1 MPFRAGPPDKLG
13 VSEEVKYLM
22 LKTAKKI
29 SERVWRHRY
38 GFTLFAYLLAA
49 GLTGLTCV
57 TFMRGFEFV
66 TAHRLDFSRC
76 GAWAWVTT
84 PLLFLISVEMVRRIA
99 PCADGTGIPQA
110 IFAAKHLTPS
120 TEPRLAPLTSPLTLG
135 VKVTSLLLA
144 VWAGASSGREG
155 PTVHVAACIFLGVIL
170 LFRRFFS
177 FNLDSRSAVVAG
189 GAAGL
194 AAAFNTPLAGVTF
207 AVEELGSEHFATF
220 KDYVILAIIAAAIT
234 AKLLTGE
241 YAYFGTLA
249 DAPGVP
255 LWGVLAI
262 GVLGGLFGAFFSTA
276 VLEGK
281 KALVPYK
288 TGRWRYALP
297 VILALGLLG
306 VARVGGRDVLGPGN
320 AVAQLLTHGDLTGWH
335 PSFPVAKIAGTL
347 LTYWSGIAGGIF
359 APSLS
364 IGAALGANAAQWM
377 GLSVALCALLGMAAF
392 LSAVIQAPITAFVII
407 FEMSGHHDNLLPV
420 MLAALIAYMTARVVG
435 AKNLYQTLSL
445 NYAFLLE
452 TPHRNSERA
461 NEGTR

>member
-1 MPFRAGPPDKLG
+1 
-13 VSEEVKYLM
+13 
-22 LKTAKKI
+22 
-29 SERVWRHRY
+29 
-38 GFTLFAYLLAA
+38 
-49 GLTGLTCV
+49 
-57 TFMRGFEFV
+57 
-66 TAHRLDFSRC
+66 
-76 GAWAWVTT
+76 
-84 PLLFLISVEMVRRIA
+84 
-99 PCADGTGIPQA
+99 
-110 IFAAKHLTPS
+110 
-120 TEPRLAPLTSPLTLG
+120 
-135 VKVTSLLLA
+135 
-144 VWAGASSGREG
+144 
-155 PTVHVAACIFLGVIL
+155 VIL

-220 KDYVILAIIAAAIT
+220 KNYVILAIIAAAIT

-377 GLSVALCALLGMAAF
+377 GHSVALCALLGMAAF

-452 TPHRNSERA
+452 TPPPK
-461 NEGTR
+461 